1 MRTQKCY
8 AVRPNVNEFLDIARR
23 AYTEIVDD
31 IAGLVNQIGEKYGLP
46 VRTSF
51 STTRSFFIQMKLE
64 GLSFPEGKL
73 PSEFI
78 KVRSTHKYN
87 IEMKTLV
94 MDLF

>member
-1 MRTQKCY
+1 M
-8 AVRPNVNEFLDIARR
+8 
-23 AYTEIVDD
+23 
-31 IAGLVNQIGEKYGLP
+31 NQIGEKYGLP

-94 MDLF
+94 MDLFFLIIIIKINCEEKGIGFSLNLLYS